1 MALELWVGGG
11 GHWFVDTGLG
21 RVQVGQTYQNSDGTW
36 DVEVND
42 VMLAA
47 PDLEATKRIFME
59 NYDRRRS
66 RLVRCRTTERW
77 TPRSSRLS
85 HYPEWP

>member
-59 NYDRRRS
+59 NYDQS
-66 RLVRCRTTERW
+66 KVQVSPMSYDGEVDSAEFQIV
-77 TPRSSRLS
+77 PLS
-85 HYPEWP
+85 